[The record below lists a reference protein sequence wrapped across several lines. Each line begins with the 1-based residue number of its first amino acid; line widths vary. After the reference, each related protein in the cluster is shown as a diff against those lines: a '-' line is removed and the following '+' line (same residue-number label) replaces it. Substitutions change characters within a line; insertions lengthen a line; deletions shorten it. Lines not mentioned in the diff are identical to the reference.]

1 MSIKLNNKVTYNT
14 KEMIDLNCDFGSK
27 LVKILSENDLLHDNL
42 ELKAIDTTKTS
53 KNKSCDDIIGIKNA
67 LGDKDDKKQ
76 RNDNNYITTKSN
88 EGQVKSNFESDN
100 DKLDDTSE
108 NDYLNDVDFNKN
120 DEFNQI
126 QETLGKLDEILDSNN
141 HETFSSGLNLNK
153 SVKYRTLKNSIKL
166 IESARSASSSI
177 LSIDRFKRMK
187 SRRRSISSM
196 IIDKKKLSSKNLLNQ
211 IEHLDHQNKING
223 KFCLFFKS
231 FFLNN
236 NLN

>member
-141 HETFSSGLNLNK
+141 HETFSSGLN
-153 SVKYRTLKNSIKL
+153 
-166 IESARSASSSI
+166 
-177 LSIDRFKRMK
+177 
-187 SRRRSISSM
+187 
-196 IIDKKKLSSKNLLNQ
+196 
-211 IEHLDHQNKING
+211 
-223 KFCLFFKS
+223 
-231 FFLNN
+231 
-236 NLN
+236 